1 LRILILV
8 DDYYPS
14 AKSGAKMIHDL
25 GKELLKSHNVT
36 IVTPSDQASK
46 PMHVAVEDGIRVVR
60 VKTGNLKNV
69 SRPLRAWRES
79 RLSSDI
85 WRRAHQYF
93 ADNPHELVIFY
104 SPTIFFASLV
114 RRLKIMWR
122 CPAYLVLRDIFPKW
136 AVEAGII
143 HRDGVLHRYF
153 RRRERQQY
161 AAADIIGVESPGN
174 LAYFDND
181 VNLRRYSREVLY
193 SWTEQHLLKAH
204 RNDYRSRLNLIGKVV
219 FFYGGNI
226 GVAQDMDNIVRLA
239 QGLQQYDNI
248 FFLLVG
254 EGSEVFRLKA
264 DINRHELNNI
274 AILPAVGQEEYLR
287 MLSEFD
293 VGMISLDRR
302 LTSHNIPGKLFGYM
316 NNKMPVLASLNS
328 GNDLG
333 ALLRLSEAGIA
344 CDNGDDNCLR
354 LAALGL
360 ANDPELRSSM
370 GRNSGALLSARFS
383 VSAAATQ
390 ITSHFQPSGQ
400 INLTSGDKLRF
411 RPLIERSAM
420 LDGQKYVADI

>member
-1 LRILILV
+1 
-8 DDYYPS
+8 
-14 AKSGAKMIHDL
+14 MIHDL
-25 GKELLKSHNVT
+25 GKELLKTHSIT
-36 IVTPSDQASK
+36 IVTPSDQAAKST
-46 PMHVAVEDGIRVVR
+46 HVTVEDGIRVVR

-69 SRPLRAWRES
+69 SKPLRAWRES
-79 RLSSDI
+79 HLSADI
-85 WRRAHQYF
+85 WRGAHQYF
-93 ADNPHELVIFY
+93 ADNPHELIIFY

-114 RRLKIMWR
+114 RRLKTMWR

-136 AVEAGII
+136 AVEAGMIR
-143 HRDGVLHRYF
+143 RDGILHRYF
-153 RRRERQQY
+153 RRRELQQY

-181 VNLRRYSREVLY
+181 VDLRGYTREVLY
-193 SWTEQHLLKAH
+193 SWTEQHPLKAR
-204 RNDYRSRLNLIGKVV
+204 RNDYRSRLNLVGKAV

-254 EGSEVFRLKA
+254 EGSEASRLKA
-264 DINRHELNNI
+264 DIDRHGLKNI

-302 LTSHNIPGKLFGYM
+302 LTSHNIPGKLFGYL
-316 NNKMPVLASLNS
+316 NNNMPVLASLNS

-333 ALLRLSEAGIA
+333 TLLRLSEAGIA
-344 CDNGDDNCLR
+344 CDNGDDNCLH
-354 LAALGL
+354 LAALRL

-370 GRNSGALLSARFS
+370 GRNSGALLSNRFS

-390 ITSHFQPSGQ
+390 ITSHFQSSGQ
-400 INLTSGDKLRF
+400 INSTGGNKLRF
-411 RPLIERSAM
+411 RTMIEFSAM
-420 LDGQKYVADI
+420 LDGEKYVADF